1 MLMTESNQQDEQQVE
16 KIIDILVRLFI
27 YIYSRD
33 LFFDHYRKFLCNRL
47 LNKTSKNIEMEKNVV
62 AKLKVIHANAHRKKK
77 KNYFFIYALFSLLPF
92 LPSSPALVPP
102 ALLRKT
108 RAHWKRPFLQLICPK
123 LILRLDLSAYS
134 NRCAAYPIPFYLKK
148 K

>member
-62 AKLKVIHANAHRKKK
+62 AKLKAEAGQSAVN
-77 KNYFFIYALFSLLPF
+77 
-92 LPSSPALVPP
+92 
-102 ALLRKT
+102 
-108 RAHWKRPFLQLICPK
+108 K
-123 LILRLDLSAYS
+123 LNTMISD
-134 NRCAAYPIPFYLKK
+134 IK
-148 K
+148 